1 MADEYG
7 DFGGETPPPAPDEE
21 HRYPCPQCGS
31 DLRFDS
37 AHGALSCT
45 HCGYQASIEGDTSK
59 AEATSELDFH
69 AALDAQIANAEM
81 EDTRVASC
89 PGCGAQVTLEGA
101 SHSSECPFCA
111 TPVVTDTGT
120 HRQIKPKALLPF
132 AISESDA
139 RASMG
144 KWLGKLWFAPNG
156 LKEYA
161 RKGRKMQGIYVP
173 YWTFDADTQ
182 STYVGERGTE
192 YYVTRTVTRDGKQ
205 EQVREQKVRW
215 SPASG
220 RVARFFDDIL
230 ILASKSLPKR
240 YTDALE
246 PWDLEALEP
255 YRPEFLAGYG
265 AEGYTVE
272 LEEGYDQARD
282 VMDSQIRS
290 DVRRNIG
297 GDRQRIHQINTSVSD
312 VTFKHI
318 LLPIWTAAY
327 KFRGKSYRFVVNG
340 RTGEVK
346 GERPWSIWKIAIA
359 VVVVAIIGGVIA
371 YFVAQNQ

>member
-1 MADEYG
+1 MVEEFG
-7 DFGGETPPPAPDEE
+7 DTPPPAPDEE
-21 HRYPCPQCGS
+21 HRFPCPQCGS
-31 DLRFDS
+31 DMRFNSETGELTCD
-37 AHGALSCT
+37 
-45 HCGYQASIEGDTSK
+45 HCGYQAQIENGVGK
-59 AEATSELDFH
+59 AEATRELDFH
-69 AALDAQIANAEM
+69 QALDALIANAEM
-81 EDTRVASC
+81 EETRVAAC
-89 PGCGAQVTLEGA
+89 PSCGAQVTLDGA
-101 SHSSECPFCA
+101 THAAECPFCA
-111 TPVVTDTGT
+111 TPVVTDTGA

-132 AISESDA
+132 SVDERSA
-139 RASMG
+139 REAMG

-182 STYVGERGTE
+182 STYIGQRGTV
-192 YYVTRTVTRDGKQ
+192 YYVTKTVTRDGKQ
-205 EQVREQKVRW
+205 EQVREQRVRW

-246 PWDLEALEP
+246 PWDLDALEP
-255 YRPEFLAGYG
+255 YQPEFLAGYS

-282 VMDSQIRS
+282 VMDSRIRS
-290 DVRRNIG
+290 DVKRDIG
-297 GDRQRIHQINTSVSD
+297 GDRQRIHHINTSVSD

-318 LLPIWTAAY
+318 LLPVWTAAY

-346 GERPWSIWKIAIA
+346 GERPWSIWKIAVA